1 MKDLERLLKGD
12 KIGKNRFSSCFETN
26 ILKKIW
32 KYNRYSKKNNR
43 VDLHRSKLLFWIYFN
58 FFLKNWIDNKWI
70 LDLLFVMHNFWLLNR
85 IIQIPSINLMHLI
98 RLFSMFLQK

>member
-32 KYNRYSKKNNR
+32 KYNRYSKK
-43 VDLHRSKLLFWIYFN
+43 K
-58 FFLKNWIDNKWI
+58 
-70 LDLLFVMHNFWLLNR
+70 
-85 IIQIPSINLMHLI
+85 Q
-98 RLFSMFLQK
+98 